1 MKRQLP
7 PLNALRAFEAA
18 ARLGRM
24 SAAAL
29 ELSVTPGAI
38 SRQVQQLERSLNVK
52 LFEGSKNKPLLTPA
66 AQTLLSALSPALD
79 QMEAAVKAISNA
91 NSGVLDVACFSTF
104 MVKWL
109 IPRLF
114 DFNALHSDIEI
125 RLQTTQRADDP
136 DQERMDLVI
145 AVQEL
150 ASSMPNAVPLF
161 PEHLGPVLAPA
172 LADRLA
178 LKTPLDLPGKT
189 LLQSKG
195 RLDAWAMWAS
205 AMGCA
210 TPLGPGATFDH
221 YYFALEGAVS
231 GLGIA
236 LAPWHLVADDILA
249 GRLVAPFGFC
259 SSGLHYVAKCR
270 QQRNLRLDL
279 FCDWL
284 QAQAAQFTLAPAPLR
299 AMPSSP

>member
-7 PLNALRAFEAA
+7 PLHALRAFEAA

-52 LFEGSKNKPLLTPA
+52 LFEGSKHKPVLTPT

-79 QMEAAVKAISNA
+79 QMEAAVKAVSEA
-91 NSGVLDVACFSTF
+91 KCGTLDVACFSTF

-114 DFNALHSDIEI
+114 DFNALYPDIEI
-125 RLQTTQRADDP
+125 RLQTANDP
-136 DQERMDLVI
+136 DHERVDVVI
-145 AVQEL
+145 AVQAL
-150 ASSMPNAVPLF
+150 TPDRPDVLPLF
-161 PEHLGPVLAPA
+161 AEQLGPVLAPS
-172 LADRLA
+172 LAARLA
-178 LKTPLDLPGKT
+178 LKTPLDLAGKT
-189 LLQSKG
+189 LLQSQG
-195 RLDAWAMWAS
+195 RLNAWSMWAK
-205 AMGCA
+205 AMGCP
-210 TPLGPGATFDH
+210 TPQGPGPTFDH
-221 YYFALEGAVS
+221 YYFALEAAVS

-236 LAPWHLVADDILA
+236 VAPWHLVADDMRA
-249 GRLVAPFGFC
+249 GRLAAPFGFIP
-259 SSGLHYVAKCR
+259 SGLHYVAKR
-270 QQRNLRLDL
+270 RAQRNPRLDV

-284 QAQAAQFTLAPAPLR
+284 EAQATGFQGVATPGVPPPA
-299 AMPSSP
+299 

>member
-7 PLNALRAFEAA
+7 PLGALRAFEAA

-24 SAAAL
+24 SAAAV

-38 SRQVQQLERSLNVK
+38 SRQVQQLERSLNVQ
-52 LFEGSKNKPLLTPA
+52 LFEGSKNKPLLTSA

-79 QMEAAVKAISNA
+79 QIEAAVKAVSDA
-91 NSGVLDVACFSTF
+91 NSGTVDVACFSTF
-104 MVKWL
+104 TVKWL

-114 DFNALHSDIEI
+114 DFNARYPDIEI

-136 DQERMDLVI
+136 DHERVDLVI
-145 AVQEL
+145 AVEKPTSNL
-150 ASSMPNAVPLF
+150 PNVLPLF
-161 PEHLGPVLAPA
+161 AEQLGPVLAPS
-172 LADRLA
+172 LAASLA
-178 LKTPLDLPGKT
+178 LHTPLDLAGKT

-195 RLDAWAMWAS
+195 RVDAWSMWAT
-205 AMGCA
+205 AMGCT
-210 TPLGPGATFDH
+210 TPQGNGATFDH
-221 YYFALEGAVS
+221 YYFTLEAAVG

-236 LAPWHLVADDILA
+236 VAPWHLVADDVRA

-259 SSGLHYVAKCR
+259 ASGLHYVAKRR

-279 FCDWL
+279 FCHWL
-284 QAQAAQFTLAPAPLR
+284 QAQAAQFAL
-299 AMPSSP
+299 

>member
-7 PLNALRAFEAA
+7 PLHALRAFEAA

-52 LFEGSKNKPLLTPA
+52 LFEGSKNKPMLTPA

-79 QMEAAVKAISNA
+79 QMEAAVKAISDA
-91 NSGVLDVACFSTF
+91 NFGTLDVACFSTF

-114 DFNALHSDIEI
+114 DFNARYSDIEI

-136 DQERMDLVI
+136 EKERMDLVI
-145 AVQEL
+145 AVQDCT
-150 ASSMPNAVPLF
+150 SSMANVLPLF
-161 PEHLGPVLAPA
+161 PEQLGPVLSPS
-172 LADRLA
+172 LAASLA
-178 LKTPLDLPGKT
+178 LETPLDLAGKT

-195 RLDAWAMWAS
+195 RLNAWSMWAT
-205 AMGCA
+205 AMGCS
-210 TPLGPGATFDH
+210 TPQGPGPTLEH
-221 YYFALEGAVS
+221 YYFALEAAVS

-236 LAPWHLVADDILA
+236 VAPWHLVADDMLA

-259 SSGLHYVAKCR
+259 TSGLHYVAIR
-270 QQRNLRLDL
+270 RLQRNPRLDL

-284 QAQAAQFTLAPAPLR
+284 QAQASQFALHPNTFTPQ
-299 AMPSSP
+299 

>member
-38 SRQVQQLERSLNVK
+38 SRQVQQLELRLGVK
-52 LFEGSKNKPLLTPA
+52 LFEGSKNKPLLTPT

-79 QMEAAVKAISNA
+79 QIEAAVKAVSDA
-91 NSGVLDVACFSTF
+91 KRGTLDVACFSTF

-114 DFNALHSDIEI
+114 DFNATHSDIEI
-125 RLQTTQRADDP
+125 RLQPIQRSEDTDFA
-136 DQERMDLVI
+136 RMDLVI

-150 ASSMPNAVPLF
+150 KSNTSSMPDISPLF
-161 PEHLGPVLAPA
+161 PEQLGPVLAPS
-172 LADRLA
+172 LAANIGLKAPSDLA
-178 LKTPLDLPGKT
+178 GKT

-195 RLDAWAMWAS
+195 RLNAWAMWAS
-205 AMGCA
+205 AMGCT
-210 TPLGPGATFDH
+210 TPQGAGPTFDH
-221 YYFALEGAVS
+221 YYFALEAAVS

-236 LAPWHLVADDILA
+236 LAPWHLVADDMRA
-249 GRLVAPFGFC
+249 GRLIAPFGFC
-259 SSGLHYVAKCR
+259 SSGLHYVAKR
-270 QQRNLRLDL
+270 KPQHNPRLDL
-279 FCDWL
+279 FYDWL
-284 QAQAAQFTLAPAPLR
+284 QGQAAQFALHPAALTPV
-299 AMPSSP
+299 

>member
-1 MKRQLP
+1 
-7 PLNALRAFEAA
+7 
-18 ARLGRM
+18 M

-52 LFEGSKNKPLLTPA
+52 LFEGSKNKPMLTPA

-79 QMEAAVKAISNA
+79 QMEAAVKAINA
-91 NSGVLDVACFSTF
+91 ANCGALDVSCFSTF

-114 DFNALHSDIEI
+114 DFNARYSDIEI
-125 RLQTTQRADDP
+125 RLQTTQGADDP
-136 DQERMDLVI
+136 DQEQIDLVI
-145 AVQEL
+145 AVEEFT
-150 ASSMPNAVPLF
+150 SNRPNVLPLF
-161 PEHLGPVLAPA
+161 PEQLGPVLAPS
-172 LADRLA
+172 LAASFA
-178 LKTPLDLPGKT
+178 LKTPLDLAGKT

-195 RLDAWAMWAS
+195 RLNAWSMWAT
-205 AMGCA
+205 AMGCS
-210 TPLGPGATFDH
+210 TPRGTGPRFDH
-221 YYFALEGAVS
+221 YYFALEAAVS

-236 LAPWHLVADDILA
+236 VAPWHLVADDLRA

-259 SSGLHYVAKCR
+259 ASGMHYVAKR
-270 QQRNLRLDL
+270 RSQRNLRLDL

-284 QAQAAQFTLAPAPLR
+284 QGQATQFALYPNTLTPL
-299 AMPSSP
+299 

>member
-38 SRQVQQLERSLNVK
+38 SRQVQQLERHLNVQ

-66 AQTLLSALSPALD
+66 AQTLLSTLSPALD
-79 QMEAAVKAISNA
+79 QIEAAVKAVSDA
-91 NSGVLDVACFSTF
+91 EKGTLDVACFSTF

-114 DFNALHSDIEI
+114 DFNARYPDIEI
-125 RLQTTQRADDP
+125 RLQTNPRADDSNAK
-136 DQERMDLVI
+136 RVDLTIQV
-145 AVQEL
+145 EE
-150 ASSMPNAVPLF
+150 SMSDKLIGLHLF
-161 PEHLGPVLAPA
+161 CEHLGPVLAPS
-172 LADRLA
+172 LATRMNLR
-178 LKTPLDLPGKT
+178 THLDLEGKT
-189 LLQSKG
+189 LLQSRG
-195 RLDAWAMWAS
+195 RMNAWPMWAS
-205 AMGCA
+205 AMGYPA
-210 TPLGPGATFDH
+210 PQVQGLSFDH
-221 YYFALEGAVS
+221 YYFALEAAIG

-236 LAPWHLVADDILA
+236 IAPRHLVADDLRA

-259 SSGLHYVAKCR
+259 PSGLHYVAKPSL
-270 QQRNLRLDL
+270 QRNSRLDV
-279 FCDWL
+279 FCNWL
-284 QAQAAQFTLAPAPLR
+284 KGQADQFSLQEV
-299 AMPSSP
+299 

>member
-7 PLNALRAFEAA
+7 PLHALRAFEAA

-38 SRQVQQLERSLNVK
+38 SRQVQQLERILNVK
-52 LFEGSKNKPLLTPA
+52 LFEGSKNKPMLTPT

-79 QMEAAVKAISNA
+79 QIEAAVKAVSDTNC
-91 NSGVLDVACFSTF
+91 GTLDVACFSTF

-114 DFNALHSDIEI
+114 DFKAQYPDIEI

-150 ASSMPNAVPLF
+150 TPNMPNILPLF
-161 PEHLGPVLAPA
+161 PEQLGPVLAPS
-172 LADRLA
+172 LAASTD
-178 LKTPLDLPGKT
+178 LKTPLDLEGKT

-195 RLDAWAMWAS
+195 RLNAWSMWAT

-210 TPLGPGATFDH
+210 TPQGPGPTFDH
-221 YYFALEGAVS
+221 YYFALEAAVG

-236 LAPWHLVADDILA
+236 VAPRHLVADDMLA
-249 GRLVAPFGFC
+249 GRLVAPFGF
-259 SSGLHYVAKCR
+259 SNSGLHYVAKR
-270 QQRNLRLDL
+270 RPRHNLRLDF

-284 QAQAAQFTLAPAPLR
+284 QSQAILFAPHDYIFTPT
-299 AMPSSP
+299 

>member
-109 IPRLF
+109 IPKLF
-114 DFNALHSDIEI
+114 DFNALHSDMKFGCKPLSALMILIRSEWI
-125 RLQTTQRADDP
+125 WSLQSKSSHPACPTQCPCFPSNWAPSWRLRLQT
-136 DQERMDLVI
+136 
-145 AVQEL
+145 
-150 ASSMPNAVPLF
+150 
-161 PEHLGPVLAPA
+161 VL
-172 LADRLA
+172 
-178 LKTPLDLPGKT
+178 
-189 LLQSKG
+189 
-195 RLDAWAMWAS
+195 
-205 AMGCA
+205 
-210 TPLGPGATFDH
+210 H
-221 YYFALEGAVS
+221 
-231 GLGIA
+231 
-236 LAPWHLVADDILA
+236 
-249 GRLVAPFGFC
+249 
-259 SSGLHYVAKCR
+259 
-270 QQRNLRLDL
+270 
-279 FCDWL
+279 
-284 QAQAAQFTLAPAPLR
+284 
-299 AMPSSP
+299 

>member
-1 MKRQLP
+1 MKRRLP
-7 PLNALRAFEAA
+7 PLHALRAFEAA

-52 LFEGSKNKPLLTPA
+52 LFEGSKNKPALTPA

-91 NSGVLDVACFSTF
+91 KSGTLDVACFSTF

-114 DFNALHSDIEI
+114 DFNTRYSDIEI
-125 RLQTTQRADDP
+125 RLKATQRVASP
-136 DQERMDLVI
+136 DEERMDLVI
-145 AVQEL
+145 AVEAL
-150 ASSMPNAVPLF
+150 TSNSSNTLPLF
-161 PEHLGPVLAPA
+161 PEQLGPVLAPS
-172 LADRLA
+172 LAAQLF
-178 LKTPLDLPGKT
+178 LNIPLDLEGKT

-195 RLDAWAMWAS
+195 RLNAWAMWA
-205 AMGCA
+205 AAAGCP
-210 TPLGPGATFDH
+210 TPTGAGPTFEH
-221 YYFALEGAVS
+221 YYFALEAAVG

-236 LAPWHLVADDILA
+236 VAPWHLVADDLLA

-259 SSGLHYVAKCR
+259 PSGLHYVAKR
-270 QQRNLRLDL
+270 SSQRNVRLDL

-284 QAQAAQFTLAPAPLR
+284 QTRASEFALLHAHSHLR
-299 AMPSSP
+299 NDA

>member
-7 PLNALRAFEAA
+7 PLHALRAFEAA

-38 SRQVQQLERSLNVK
+38 SRQVQQLERILNVK
-52 LFEGSKNKPLLTPA
+52 LFEGSKNKPMLTPT

-79 QMEAAVKAISNA
+79 QIEAAVKAVSDTNC
-91 NSGVLDVACFSTF
+91 GTLDVACFSTF

-114 DFNALHSDIEI
+114 DFKARYPDIEI

-145 AVQEL
+145 AVQDFT
-150 ASSMPNAVPLF
+150 PNTPNILPLF
-161 PEHLGPVLAPA
+161 PEQLGPVLAPS
-172 LADRLA
+172 LAASTD
-178 LKTPLDLPGKT
+178 LKTPLDLEGKT

-195 RLDAWAMWAS
+195 RLNAWSMWTA
-205 AMGCA
+205 AMGCS
-210 TPLGPGATFDH
+210 TPQGPGPTFDH
-221 YYFALEGAVS
+221 YYFALEAAVG

-236 LAPWHLVADDILA
+236 VAPWHLVSDDILA

-259 SSGLHYVAKCR
+259 NSGLHYIAKR
-270 QQRNLRLDL
+270 RSQRNPRLDL

-284 QAQAAQFTLAPAPLR
+284 QAQTAQFDLHQNRLTP
-299 AMPSSP
+299 M